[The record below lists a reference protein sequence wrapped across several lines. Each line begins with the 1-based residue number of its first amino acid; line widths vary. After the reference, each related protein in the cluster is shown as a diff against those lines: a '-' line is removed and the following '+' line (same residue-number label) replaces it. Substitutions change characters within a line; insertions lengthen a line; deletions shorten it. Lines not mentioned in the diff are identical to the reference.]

1 MQFVRA
7 LALIAIVAAPVAAF
21 ADNLNLSSG
30 SATYN
35 VTFNGSTSTALV
47 SDANAAW
54 TATIPG
60 ASWINTTGS
69 GGASVADGT
78 YLYTTTFTLT
88 SPSDVSGAVAAD
100 NGAVVSLSGGGISGS
115 DVLASNNSFTTA
127 TPFSASDLAAGTYTL
142 SFDVTNGPGDSFD
155 PSGLLVGAT
164 TVNSVSATPEP
175 SSLALLGTSI
185 LGAAGLARRKF
196 FSR

>member
-1 MQFVRA
+1 MQVVRA
-7 LALIAIVAAPVAAF
+7 LALLAIVAAPVAAL
-21 ADNLNLSSG
+21 ADNVNLNSG

-35 VTFNGSTSTALV
+35 VTFNSTTSTALV
-47 SDANAAW
+47 STANSAW

-69 GGASVADGT
+69 GTANVPDGT
-78 YLYTTTFTLT
+78 YLYTTSFTL
-88 SPSDVSGAVAAD
+88 SSASDLSGSVAAD

-115 DVLASNNSFTTA
+115 DVLATNNSFTTP
-127 TPFSASDLAAGTYTL
+127 TSFSALDLGAGTYTL
-142 SFDVTNGPGDSFD
+142 SFDVTNGPGNGSD
-155 PSGLLVGAT
+155 PSGLLVGAALVNT
-164 TVNSVSATPEP
+164 TATPEP